1 MQKTLS
7 ENASFINRSMSNL
20 QLLREDLTEK
30 EKRNIEIMEILRRHG
45 PISKP
50 DIAKEIGINVV
61 TISNYIGDF
70 IKHRMV
76 HEKELDV
83 SEGGRRPVLLDLNPR
98 AGYIV
103 GVGLN
108 LTAMIGVVV
117 DLKGNIV
124 LKTQFDRPNTSAKD
138 IVESL
143 LEIIK
148 ETIRRSK
155 DYTKDIQG
163 IGIGIAGIIDKKN
176 GSIRWPERTSAA
188 HTNYASVE
196 LPLREMVEKEFG
208 LPVIIENDATAA
220 CFGERWLQLEPGLK
234 NIIYMF
240 SGVGVGIMINGAV
253 YNGSRG
259 CAGEPSVHSYKEEGL
274 FNCNWGNPCFLK
286 RWTTDL
292 GIVEDVKAGLA
303 REPEL
308 AKNFFALTSTDK
320 ESVDLKSVF
329 IANRSRDPIAVAA
342 LDVAAKRLGI
352 RVAYLVN
359 LLNPEVVVIG
369 GGLEDA
375 GEDFLNKVTL
385 TVREWAFRE
394 ATEHLRIT
402 YSQLRENAVALGA
415 ASLLMQK
422 IFAGLL

>member
-1 MQKTLS
+1 MWS
-7 ENASFINRSMSNL
+7 AEL
-20 QLLREDLTEK
+20 QREELTEK
-30 EKRNIEIMEILRRHG
+30 EKRNVEIMEILRRRG

-70 IKHRMV
+70 IKHKLVQER
-76 HEKELDV
+76 ELDV

-98 AGYIV
+98 AGYII
-103 GVGLN
+103 GAGLN
-108 LTAMIGVVV
+108 LTNMIGVLV

-124 LKTQFDRPNTSAKD
+124 LKTQ
-138 IVESL
+138 
-143 LEIIK
+143 LEIVDSVLDVIR

-176 GSIRWPERTSAA
+176 GSIRWPEYISAGR
-188 HTNYASVE
+188 TNYASVN
-196 LPLREMVEKEFG
+196 LPLRELVEREFG
-208 LPVIIENDATAA
+208 LLTIIENDATAA

-234 NIIYMF
+234 NLVYMF
-240 SGVGVGIMINGAV
+240 SGVGVGIMINGQV

-259 CAGEPSVHSYKEEGL
+259 CAGEPAIYSYKEEEL
-274 FNCNWGNPCFLK
+274 FNCSLGNPCFLK
-286 RWTTDL
+286 RWETSL
-292 GIVEDVKAGLA
+292 GIVDEVKAALRKDPEAA
-303 REPEL
+303 RQFL
-308 AKNFFALTSTDK
+308 SLTSSDID
-320 ESVDLKSVF
+320 SLDLKSVF
-329 IANRSRDPIAVAA
+329 AARRQGDAVAIQA
-342 LDVAAKRLGI
+342 LDTAAKRLGI
-352 RVAYLVN
+352 KIAYIVN
-359 LLNPEVVVIG
+359 LLNPETVIIG

-375 GEDFLNKVTL
+375 GEEFLSKVTQ

-394 ATEHLRIT
+394 AAEHLKVV

-415 ASLLMQK
+415 ASLVMQK